1 MTRDYQSDEGGHYR
15 RTRRFEYKNF
25 LSMLFIKKE
34 RFDLSFSFIIT
45 PLSLKGTARVDIISR
60 ALSLKND
67 SRVRY
72 SKGHKCKT
80 LKFKQ
85 TASPK
90 IKGMTKAIPFLFEI
104 YSLVNFISGK
114 TIAISFSSSFGFH
127 HSMKRTVAVEGE

>member
-1 MTRDYQSDEGGHYR
+1 MNKGSKRQFPR
-15 RTRRFEYKNF
+15 RSNGKQTESKSGTIFG
-25 LSMLFIKKE
+25 KK
-34 RFDLSFSFIIT
+34 
-45 PLSLKGTARVDIISR
+45 G
-60 ALSLKND
+60 

-72 SKGHKCKT
+72 SKGYKCKT

-90 IKGMTKAIPFLFEI
+90 IKGMTKAMPFLFEI